1 MRRTILAGIVVVVAL
16 AAATGGFAAQKYL
29 IISARQI
36 KPGAIA
42 YRNLNN
48 RTRKLIARTGER
60 GPRGF
65 PGAAANALAQASGL
79 VAWTSDPALISTSIA
94 DSSGSIHGG
103 SVWLDRGN
111 RIVWLAELMASGG
124 SGVTHG
130 AYAIYDSHLHLVAR
144 TVDHPSSFQTGSKA
158 TWVKLPLTSPYTVPA
173 SGLYYFADLVAGA
186 RPPRIAV
193 AVRALPLSV
202 RNLLPNGVPRAI
214 KGGSGFSAF
223 PARLTNMGTGLTR
236 SIAAG

>member
-1 MRRTILAGIVVVVAL
+1 MRRIILAGVVVVIAL
-16 AAATGGFAAQKYL
+16 AAATGGFAAQQYL
-29 IISARQI
+29 IISAGQI

-65 PGAAANALAQASGL
+65 PGSANALAQASGL

-103 SVWLDRGN
+103 SVWLSRGS
-111 RIVWLAELMASGG
+111 RIVWLAELVASGG
-124 SGVTHG
+124 SGITHG

-144 TVDHPSSFQTGSKA
+144 TADHPSSFQTGSKA
-158 TWVKLPLTSPYTVPA
+158 RWVKLPLTSPYTVPA
-173 SGLYYFADLVAGA
+173 SGLYYFADLLAGA

-193 AVRALPLSV
+193 AVRASPLSV
-202 RNLLPNGVPRAI
+202 RNLLPNGVSRGI
-214 KGGSGFSAF
+214 SGGSGFSAF
-223 PARLTNMGTGLTR
+223 PATLRNRGTGLTR

>member
-1 MRRTILAGIVVVVAL
+1 MRRTILAGIVVVIAL
-16 AAATGGFAAQKYL
+16 ASATGGFAAQRYL
-29 IISARQI
+29 IISAEQI

-42 YRNLNN
+42 YGNLNN
-48 RTRKLIARTGER
+48 RTRKLIARTGQR

-65 PGAAANALAQASGL
+65 PGSANALAQASGL

-103 SVWLDRGN
+103 SVWLSRGS
-111 RIVWLAELMASGG
+111 RIVWLAELVASGG

-144 TVDHPSSFQTGSKA
+144 TADHPSSFQTGSKA
-158 TWVKLPLTSPYTVPA
+158 RWVKLPLTSPYTVPA
-173 SGLYYFADLVAGA
+173 SGLYYFADLLAGA

-193 AVRALPLSV
+193 AVRASQLNV
-202 RNLLPNGVPRAI
+202 RNLLPNGVSRGI
-214 KGGSGFSAF
+214 SGGSGFSAF
-223 PARLTNMGTGLTR
+223 PATLRNRGTGLTR

>member
-1 MRRTILAGIVVVVAL
+1 MRRIILAGIVVVIAL
-16 AAATGGFAAQKYL
+16 VAATGGFAAQEYL
-29 IISARQI
+29 IISAGQI
-36 KPGAIA
+36 KPGAVA

-65 PGAAANALAQASGL
+65 PGSANALAQASGL

-103 SVWLDRGN
+103 SVWLSRGS
-111 RIVWLAELMASGG
+111 RIVWLAELVASGG
-124 SGVTHG
+124 SGITHG

-144 TVDHPSSFQTGSKA
+144 TADHPSSFQTGSRA
-158 TWVKLPLTSPYTVPA
+158 RWVKLALTSPYTVPA
-173 SGLYYFADLVAGA
+173 SGLYYFADLLAGA

-193 AVRALPLSV
+193 AVRASQLSV
-202 RNLLPNGVPRAI
+202 RNLLLNGVPRGI
-214 KGGSGFSAF
+214 SGGPGFSAF
-223 PARLTNMGTGLTR
+223 PATLRNKGTGLTR